1 MDDTFKE
8 LTPEEIKLAALQF
21 MGQHLTGDLKELNRN
36 IIGQN
41 ATLRG
46 MTLDPAHVLNSVP
59 GALSAPA
66 VVNHVPIQQ
75 PMHTVVNA
83 GINMQQPL
91 TPIPVQQQSDPNQ
104 LEFNFESSPLSKQI
118 FDLIDRMDRKLD
130 KLISL
135 IKND

>member
-1 MDDTFKE
+1 MDETFKA
-8 LTPEEIKLAALQF
+8 LTPEEIKLVALQF

-46 MTLDPAHVLNSVP
+46 MTLDPARVLNSVP
-59 GALSAPA
+59 GTQSALA
-66 VVNHVPIQQ
+66 VASNVPTQQ
-75 PMHTVVNA
+75 PMHTAVNA

-91 TPIPVQQQSDPNQ
+91 APVLVQQSDPNQ
-104 LEFNFESSPLSKQI
+104 LEFNFENSPLSKQI
-118 FDLIDRMDRKLD
+118 FDLIDKMDRKLD
-130 KLISL
+130 RLISS

>member
-1 MDDTFKE
+1 MDDTFKA
-8 LTPEEIKLAALQF
+8 LTPEEIKMAALQF

-59 GALSAPA
+59 GVPSAPA